1 MLRFESTL
9 DPSAVDVQARSTQ
22 NIDTVY
28 SASPAPSDRVAAIT
42 PSKKTAQPAHSRF
55 SPWLLSLAYPVG
67 RFLLF
72 PLYFGR
78 VKVTGREHLPK
89 SGPII
94 LAPTHRSRWDAMTVP
109 FAAGHHITQR
119 HLRYMVSADEVT
131 GLQGW
136 FIRRMGGFP
145 IDTTRPAIASL
156 RHGVDL
162 LGQGEALVIFPEGNI
177 YREPQVQPLKP
188 GLARLAIQAETSTP
202 KLGVKIIP
210 MSIHYDKPDVPWR
223 CNVQVKIG
231 PAIPVAEYTTGRPK
245 QDGKA
250 LTHVL
255 QKALESLVCS

>member
-9 DPSAVDVQARSTQ
+9 DPSTVDVQARSTQ

-28 SASPAPSDRVAAIT
+28 SASPAPSDRVVALTSQKKAAKPT
-42 PSKKTAQPAHSRF
+42 HSRF

-78 VKVTGREHLPK
+78 VKVIGREHLPK

-109 FAAGHHITQR
+109 FASGYHITKR
-119 HLRYMVSADEVT
+119 HLRFMVSADEVT

-145 IDTTRPAIASL
+145 IDTARPAISSL

-162 LGQGEALVIFPEGNI
+162 LEQGEALVIFPEGNI
-177 YREPQVQPLKP
+177 YREPQVQTLKP

-202 KLGVKIIP
+202 TLGVKIIP
-210 MSIHYDKPDVPWR
+210 MSIQYDEPNVPWR
-223 CNVQVKIG
+223 CNVQIKIG

-245 QDGKA
+245 QDGKV
-250 LTHVL
+250 LTSVL
-255 QKALESLVCS
+255 QAAMEDLVCS